1 MSALPHDLTIDEANL
16 ISSWMEGWLIGM
28 HSILYCFCMRTLWP
42 RRESTTS
49 RYCQRP
55 IWTTRTNSDSFMRTC
70 GVLMTVTTIMV
81 VLAIAHAALSLR
93 GLLEAGGR
101 PDSGRWNRQVQSGV
115 RRWAVIRT
123 AAHKR
128 QAAGPTAIRPT
139 PWLEAFSS
147 SFHVGGSDGRAYYGD
162 FAKEPYK
169 LKNVIYVINT
179 FMADGL
185 LLWRVWVVWS
195 YSWKVTCAPAIMF
208 LGTMIAEI
216 FTTISLWALKP
227 NESLFTPTVG
237 HWFTS
242 FWSLSLATNVTCT
255 TLIVIRIFR
264 SSLNSASYRAVI
276 AVVIESGALY
286 TLSIVFHMTLY
297 ELRAN
302 AGQIAND
309 VQTQLAV
316 IGPTLIVVV
325 VGRRMA
331 HPPSAIAP
339 KPEAIVVEITEYVET
354 NSHHGEAERKATFL
368 PQISAESV

>member
-1 MSALPHDLTIDEANL
+1 MPIY
-16 ISSWMEGWLIGM
+16 
-28 HSILYCFCMRTLWP
+28 SI
-42 RRESTTS
+42 
-49 RYCQRP
+49 
-55 IWTTRTNSDSFMRTC
+55 
-70 GVLMTVTTIMV
+70 LMTVTTIMV

-93 GLLEAGGR
+93 GLLEA
-101 PDSGRWNRQVQSGV
+101 
-115 RRWAVIRT
+115 
-123 AAHKR
+123 
-128 QAAGPTAIRPT
+128 
-139 PWLEAFSS
+139 FSS
-147 SFHVGGSDGRAYYGD
+147 SFHLGGADGRAYYGD

-195 YSWKVTCAPAIMF
+195 YNWKVTCAPAIMF

-331 HPPSAIAP
+331 HPPGAIAP
-339 KPEAIVVEITEYVET
+339 KFATSSYELQTRCRPEAMVVEISEYVET
-354 NSHHGEAERKATFL
+354 NSHYGEAEGKASVL